1 MNYPI
6 NQPITGVHFTSFPFL
21 RMVSDIGFAT
31 LMNPWLRRR
40 HCAMHV
46 EVCYVLFSRDPYS
59 NQPYVSQLTP
69 IQVLESIPHL
79 ECKLKVRVRKTDFYQ
94 RCSYVSRWFTKLSA
108 KCFVVE
114 IYHNLVGRLFW
125 WIVFKKTQISTDV
138 FLPFDDC
145 LSFLLVF
152 VPRELENTQYSS
164 ALFVFAP
171 VIEWA
176 ERISYTPERFVY
188 IYIY

>member
-1 MNYPI
+1 MLRY
-6 NQPITGVHFTSFPFL
+6 VMSF
-21 RMVSDIGFAT
+21 
-31 LMNPWLRRR
+31 
-40 HCAMHV
+40 
-46 EVCYVLFSRDPYS
+46 FSRDPYS

-79 ECKLKVRVRKTDFYQ
+79 ECKLKVRVRKTDFYH

-125 WIVFKKTQISTDV
+125 WIVFKKTQTSTDV
-138 FLPFDDC
+138 FLPFGDFW
-145 LSFLLVF
+145 SFLLVF

-164 ALFVFAP
+164 AWYVFAP

-188 IYIY
+188 IYIYIHTICTYIYIRTLYIYIYTLYKDSPMIIKNI